1 MQKNE
6 IFILPYIGVIVFSL
20 ALSVLT
26 LMSCASNGGDSQNTR
41 AKQDVAKQADAIESD
56 QSDNPVSRDQA
67 MEILAKSDHYLNPVG
82 GDSGQGTGLKPLS
95 IPQEGA
101 SESPRNDGIH
111 DTQVNSIATLQD
123 PTKALADFPRD
134 RRNQVDW
141 VAALDQGLIEPRAD
155 LLGETKMQTMDM
167 DILMKNTQYMPW
179 VKFPHLQ
186 HTKWLACSNCHPEIF
201 IPKQD
206 ANPISMN
213 KVLRGEYCGV
223 CHDKVAFALFI
234 CERCHSVPHEGS
246 GEKWW

>member
-1 MQKNE
+1 MRNKLTTPF
-6 IFILPYIGVIVFSL
+6 FIAVVVML
-20 ALSVLT
+20 APGLSVLN
-26 LMSCASNGGDSQNTR
+26 SCASGGEAPSEQTMAVDAERTVKPADR
-41 AKQDVAKQADAIESD
+41 EQALE
-56 QSDNPVSRDQA
+56 V
-67 MEILAKSDHYLNPVG
+67 LANSEQYLNPSDG
-82 GDSGQGTGLKPLS
+82 PARQGDALHPLS
-95 IPQEGA
+95 IPIEGA

-111 DTQVNSIATLQD
+111 DTQSNSIAILQD

-155 LLGETKMQTMDM
+155 LLGGSSMQTMDL
-167 DILMKNTQYMPW
+167 DILMKNTQNMPW
-179 VKFPHLQ
+179 VRFPHLQ
-186 HTKWLACSNCHPEIF
+186 HTKWLACANCHPSIF

-206 ANPISMN
+206 ANPIDMN

>member
-1 MQKNE
+1 MKKNCKA
-6 IFILPYIGVIVFSL
+6 IPFGGVVIILLALGGFILG
-20 ALSVLT
+20 
-26 LMSCASNGGDSQNTR
+26 SCASSGSDSQTEQT
-41 AKQDVAKQADAIESD
+41 KQDVSD
-56 QSDNPVSRDQA
+56 QAVAVAPDDAVKPFNRDQA
-67 MEILAKSDHYLNPVG
+67 LEILAKSDQYLNPVG
-82 GDSGQGTGLKPLS
+82 GEGGQDQGGGSLS
-95 IPQEGA
+95 IPHEGA

-155 LLGETKMQTMDM
+155 LRGEAQMQTMDM

-186 HTKWLACSNCHPEIF
+186 HTKWLACSNCHPDIF

-213 KVLRGEYCGV
+213 KVLRGQYCGV

-246 GEKWW
+246 GKKWW

>member
-1 MQKNE
+1 MKATR
-6 IFILPYIGVIVFSL
+6 FTAKTFGAVAFSL
-20 ALSVLT
+20 GLGI
-26 LMSCASNGGDSQNTR
+26 LMLNSCASGGSESASGKTPGGE
-41 AKQDVAKQADAIESD
+41 AQADGSGHADGSLD
-56 QSDNPVSRDQA
+56 SREA
-67 MEILAKSDHYLNPVG
+67 LEVLAKSDQYLNPIE
-82 GDSGQGTGLKPLS
+82 DEANQDTGLKPLS

-111 DTQVNSIATLQD
+111 DTQANSITVLQD
-123 PTKALADFPRD
+123 PTKALAEFPRD

-141 VAALDQGLIEPRAD
+141 VAALDQGLIQPRAD
-155 LLGETKMQTMDM
+155 LLGETQMQTMDL

-186 HTKWLACSNCHPEIF
+186 HTKWLACSNCHPNIF